1 MLDYTID
8 LKPFAADLTEA
19 QALIVIGV
27 VEAELARIAPDL
39 TSTADPTVLR
49 ILRAAA
55 LRYAEYLKN
64 GGRHLVVRD
73 RSRGPFIN
81 RDQMAPSTGDSDIFT
96 VSEIDKLNAAANVI
110 PTTPLVASPVGEF
123 PCSDLG
129 RLFR

>member
-1 MLDYTID
+1 MLVFDD

-19 QALIVIGV
+19 QSAIVIED
-27 VEAELARIAPDL
+27 VEAELARIAPTLVNTD
-39 TSTADPTVLR
+39 DPTVMR
-49 ILRAAA
+49 VLRAAA
-55 LRYAEYLKN
+55 LRYAEYLKS
-64 GGRHLVVRD
+64 GGRRLVVRD

-81 RDQMAPSTGDSDIFT
+81 RDQMAPAAGDADIFT
-96 VSEIDKLNAAANVI
+96 VSEIDKLNAAANVV

>member
-1 MLDYTID
+1 MLVYDD

-19 QALIVIGV
+19 QSVIVIEA
-27 VEAELARIAPDL
+27 VEAELARVAPDL
-39 TSTADPTVLR
+39 VDSVDPTVMR

-55 LRYAEYLKN
+55 LRYDEYLKS
-64 GGRHLVVRD
+64 GGRRLVVRD